1 MASLGHGLSRL
12 GQDQENQMRRTKLPT
27 LAGPRKGAFLMVGS
41 VVIVGVGFVFTR
53 VLSAPLQG
61 TMGMTVF
68 GGGILVA
75 IALARD
81 GVQGLDPRRLTP
93 RQRRGMLQHAL
104 TSSLMKIGGPI
115 AFAHIGA
122 GPYASITALG
132 SLLAGLPKTTW
143 TGRALRVPIFLAVL
157 ISTGALIG
165 VQSVSYLGIG
175 AALAAAT
182 HPFNL
187 PSQAKLLG
195 DKRDQGVAQ
204 ANVICMLVV
213 IPVCFPLAEYLG
225 TPVGTWTWGPTEL
238 VAMLGAGLF
247 ATALAA
253 VMQTRAGIYL
263 TRGGMGVWAAT
274 APALQPMVAV
284 ALAPV
289 LLSLFGVATVIPDA
303 IQWAAF
309 GIVTSTSAITARLD
323 AEAAEAA
330 QKAKAP
336 TRQE

>member
-1 MASLGHGLSRL
+1 MLRGP
-12 GQDQENQMRRTKLPT
+12 QM
-27 LAGPRKGAFLMVGS
+27 GAALMLGS

-61 TMGMTVF
+61 TLGMTVF

-75 IALARD
+75 IALVKD
-81 GVQGLDPRRLTP
+81 GVQGLDPRKLTP

-115 AFAHIGA
+115 AFAFIGA

-132 SLLAGLPKTTW
+132 SLLAGLPKTTG

-157 ISTGALIG
+157 IATGALLG
-165 VQSVSYLGIG
+165 DQSVSLLGIG

-225 TPVGTWTWGPTEL
+225 TPIGEWSWGPTEI

-263 TRGGMGVWAAT
+263 TKGGMGVWAAT

-284 ALAPV
+284 ALAPA
-289 LLSLFGVATVIPDA
+289 LFTLFGIATVNPGPV
-303 IQWAAF
+303 QWVAF

-330 QKAKAP
+330 AAAKTAAAAEETP
-336 TRQE
+336 TRRD